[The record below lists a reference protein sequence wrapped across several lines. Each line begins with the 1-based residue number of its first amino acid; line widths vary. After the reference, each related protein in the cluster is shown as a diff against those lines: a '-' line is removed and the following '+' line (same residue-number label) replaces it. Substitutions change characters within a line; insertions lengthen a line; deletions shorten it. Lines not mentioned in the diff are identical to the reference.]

1 MLTNKFCYVYSRYVI
16 RSIFKVTIL
25 NIQMPQ
31 FSNPYFFSALN
42 SVSDVPA
49 SKIFLIYDY
58 PWRPGGSYNSTYTKS
73 GLPYR
78 QSYNQGITQT
88 GKSVI
93 LISYTLTSSEVAF
106 WRRLQSVGNTI
117 SKRFDETR
125 VTDGIVKQLHVHLQL
140 SKVYTIH
147 VKIIPCPICLEQI
160 PLYWRIGEVETR
172 INALCTISTDRI
184 LQKHMSVL

>member
-1 MLTNKFCYVYSRYVI
+1 MKFRKAISINGKIMLTNKFCYVYSRYVI

-58 PWRPGGSYNSTYTKS
+58 PWRLGGSYNFTYTKS

-78 QSYNQGITQT
+78 QSY
-88 GKSVI
+88 K
-93 LISYTLTSSEVAF
+93 
-106 WRRLQSVGNTI
+106 
-117 SKRFDETR
+117 
-125 VTDGIVKQLHVHLQL
+125 
-140 SKVYTIH
+140 
-147 VKIIPCPICLEQI
+147 
-160 PLYWRIGEVETR
+160 
-172 INALCTISTDRI
+172 
-184 LQKHMSVL
+184 

>member
-58 PWRPGGSYNSTYTKS
+58 PWRIGGSYNSTYTKS

-78 QSYNQGITQT
+78 QSYKQGITQT

-125 VTDGIVKQLHVHLQL
+125 VTDGIVKVTRSSTVIQGVHHTCQNYSL
-140 SKVYTIH
+140 SNLSGTNTLI
-147 VKIIPCPICLEQI
+147 L
-160 PLYWRIGEVETR
+160 
-172 INALCTISTDRI
+172 ADR
-184 LQKHMSVL
+184 